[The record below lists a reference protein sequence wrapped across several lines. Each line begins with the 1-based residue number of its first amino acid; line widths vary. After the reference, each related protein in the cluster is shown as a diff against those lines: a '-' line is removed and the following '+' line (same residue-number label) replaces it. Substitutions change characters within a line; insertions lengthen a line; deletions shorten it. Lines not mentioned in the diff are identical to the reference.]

1 MCLAHTARVGRVSV
15 PVANPRPDDEIER
28 VLAVVAHPDDI
39 DFGGAGTVAKW
50 TKAGIEVSYCIV
62 TDGQAGGFELD
73 RDRAQIPAVR
83 RQEQTT
89 AAGHVGVRDLHF
101 LGYDDGS
108 VEPTK
113 DLVQDIVRVIR
124 KVRPQRLL
132 CQSPERNWSRL
143 PVSHPDH
150 MATAEASVRAFY
162 PAAGNP
168 FAFPELEAEGLKAW
182 HVGELWMMEHPEV
195 NHYVDMTDTFD
206 LKIAALMSHAS
217 QHHDPEGLPNKIR
230 DWFGQNAAR
239 AGFPEGH
246 LAESFTVIRLD

>member
-1 MCLAHTARVGRVSV
+1 
-15 PVANPRPDDEIER
+15 VADPRPDDEIER

-62 TDGQAGGFELD
+62 TDGQAGGFEPD
-73 RDRAQIPAVR
+73 RDRSEMPAVR
-83 RQEQTT
+83 RAEQTA

-113 DLVQDIVRVIR
+113 ELVRDIVRVIR

-132 CQSPERNWSRL
+132 SQSPDRNWSRL
-143 PVSHPDH
+143 AVSHPDH
-150 MATAEASVRAFY
+150 LATAEATVRAFY

-168 FAFPELEAEGLKAW
+168 FAFPELEAEGLTAW
-182 HVGELWMMEHPEV
+182 RVGELWMMEHPEV
-195 NHYVDMTDTFD
+195 NHYVDITDTFD
-206 LKIAALMSHAS
+206 VKIAALMSHTS
-217 QHHDPEGLPNKIR
+217 QHPDPDGLRNRVHDWFAQRAAGAGLPEGR
-230 DWFGQNAAR
+230 
-239 AGFPEGH
+239 
-246 LAESFTVIRLD
+246 LAESFTVIRLG

>member
-1 MCLAHTARVGRVSV
+1 
-15 PVANPRPDDEIER
+15 VANPRPDDEIER

-62 TDGQAGGFELD
+62 TDGQAGGFEPD
-73 RDRAQIPAVR
+73 RDRSEMPAVR
-83 RQEQTT
+83 RAEQTA

-113 DLVQDIVRVIR
+113 ELVRDIVRVIR

-132 CQSPERNWSRL
+132 GQSPDRNWSRL

-150 MATAEASVRAFY
+150 LATAEATVRAFY

-168 FAFPELEAEGLKAW
+168 FAFPELEAEGLTAW
-182 HVGELWMMEHPEV
+182 RVGELWMMEHPDV
-195 NHYVDMTDTFD
+195 NHYVDITDTFD
-206 LKIAALMSHAS
+206 VKIAALMSHTS
-217 QHHDPEGLPNKIR
+217 QHPDPDGLRNRVR
-230 DWFGQNAAR
+230 DWFGRSAAE
-239 AGFPEGH
+239 AGLPEGR
-246 LAESFTVIRLD
+246 LAETFTVIRLG